1 LLRRI
6 KQDGASLCEQSEIKT
21 WSKTKKSI
29 DTRQYR
35 MSQINSFS
43 YHFQKTEI
51 EIFIL

>member
-1 LLRRI
+1 
-6 KQDGASLCEQSEIKT
+6 
-21 WSKTKKSI
+21 
-29 DTRQYR
+29 